1 MKRRLREP
9 PLPPPEIAF
18 ADQQALAEHAP
29 GDAARQLALVEFALL
44 DDEHLL
50 DEIGMIQQDAFL
62 HHHVEADDIAI
73 LARVAPH
80 HAEGIA
86 ADVEGHADDGQALRP
101 RQDPFPV

>member
-1 MKRRLREP
+1 MKRGLREP

-18 ADQQALAEHAP
+18 ADQQALAEHASR
-29 GDAARQLALVEFALL
+29 DAARQLALMEFAVL

-50 DEIGMIQQDAFL
+50 DEIRMVQQDAFL
-62 HHHVEADDIAI
+62 HHHVEADDIAV

-86 ADVEGHADDGQALRP
+86 ADVEGHTDDGQALRP
-101 RQDPFPV
+101 GQHSFPV